1 MMQPL
6 PLRFGAG
13 CLLALAAAGCSSGGP
28 AAQSTPQP
36 AQIPVNEADVRF
48 MSGMIPHHAQA
59 VLFAGWAASH
69 GASPAIQ
76 RLCERMVV
84 GQSDEIV
91 LMQVWLADRGKPVPE
106 ADATHM
112 TMNVDGVEHQML
124 MPGMLNEEQ
133 LAELDRARGEE
144 WDRLFLTSMIMHHE
158 GAITMVDELYASYG
172 AAQDEVVFRFSSDV
186 YADQTTEIDFMEK
199 MLAAMN

>member
-28 AAQSTPQP
+28 AARFTSQP
-36 AQIPVNEADVRF
+36 AEIPVNEADVRF

-133 LAELDRARGEE
+133 LAALDRARGQE